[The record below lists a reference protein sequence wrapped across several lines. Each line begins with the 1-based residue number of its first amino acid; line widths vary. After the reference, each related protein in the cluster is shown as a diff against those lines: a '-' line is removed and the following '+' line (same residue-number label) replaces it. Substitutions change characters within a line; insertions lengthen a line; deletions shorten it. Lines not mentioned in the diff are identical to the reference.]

1 VIVSEIRVVA
11 RVIAKPD
18 SVAHVRQVLVAQV
31 GPTRKEEGCIRYDLM
46 QNVADPTDF
55 TFYEE
60 WASLEA
66 LMAHSASPHLA
77 RSRPLLEGHLVLPT
91 DVRRYTLVE

>member
-1 VIVSEIRVVA
+1 VSNVRVVA
-11 RVIAKPD
+11 RVISTPE
-18 SVAHVRQVLVAQV
+18 SVEHVRKVLVAQV
-31 GPTRKEEGCIRYDLM
+31 GPTREEDGCIQYDLM

-60 WASLEA
+60 WASVEA
-66 LMAHSASPHLA
+66 LVAHSASAHLA
-77 RSRPLLEGHLVLPT
+77 RSRPLLEGHLALPT

>member
-1 VIVSEIRVVA
+1 MSKVRVVA
-11 RVIAKPD
+11 RVISKPD
-18 SVAHVRQVLVAQV
+18 SVEPVRKVLSEQV
-31 GPTRKEEGCIRYDLM
+31 GPTRQEAGCIQYDLM

-60 WASLEA
+60 WASAEHLA
-66 LMAHSASPHLA
+66 AHSASPHLA
-77 RSRPLLEGHLVLPT
+77 RSRPLLEGHLACPT

>member
-1 VIVSEIRVVA
+1 MSKVRVVA
-11 RVIAKPD
+11 RVMSKPD
-18 SVAHVRQVLVAQV
+18 SVEHVRTVLSAQV
-31 GPTRKEEGCIRYDLM
+31 WPTRTEAGCLQYDLM

-60 WASLEA
+60 WESVEHLAAHAASA
-66 LMAHSASPHLA
+66 HLA
-77 RSRPLLEGHLVLPT
+77 RSRPLLEGHLALAT

>member
-1 VIVSEIRVVA
+1 MSKVRVVA
-11 RVIAKPD
+11 RVISRPD
-18 SVAHVRQVLVAQV
+18 SVAHVREVLLAQV
-31 GPTRKEEGCIRYDLM
+31 GPTRGEAGCIQYDLM
-46 QNVADPTDF
+46 QNAADPTDF

-60 WASLEA
+60 WASVEA
-66 LMAHSASPHLA
+66 LMAHSASAHLA